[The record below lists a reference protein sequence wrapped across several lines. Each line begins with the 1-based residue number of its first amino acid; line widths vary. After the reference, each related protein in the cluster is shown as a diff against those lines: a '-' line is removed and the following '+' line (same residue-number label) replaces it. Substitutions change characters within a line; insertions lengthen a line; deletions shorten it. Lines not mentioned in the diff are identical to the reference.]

1 MQTSAT
7 ITTVRKII
15 VIDDNQDI
23 HNDFRKT
30 LQQPKET
37 TSEIESLFFGEDQS
51 EASPAEHLFPDF
63 VVESADQGLTGI
75 QMVQSALDCGDRYDL
90 AFVDMRMPPGL
101 DGVETIERLWQIDP
115 KLPVV
120 ICTAYSDY
128 TGVQIVERLGVSD
141 RLQILKKPFD
151 PVEVQH
157 LALSLSTRRILEEQ
171 AHLRTEELEQ
181 RVSERTRDLS
191 RAKEKAETAN
201 KLKSEF
207 LANMSHEIRT
217 PLNGVMGMLELLLNT
232 NLRDKQRDYAEVSHS
247 SANTLLALI
256 NDILDYSK
264 IEAEQLKLEL
274 RPFNLR
280 KVAEEVT
287 AIGAT
292 QVGDRQVEVIMDYPA
307 NAPSGVKGDSLRL
320 RQVITN
326 LLSNALKFTNSGHVV
341 VEINAV
347 PTGQREFTFRF
358 SVRDTGIGI
367 PADKVG
373 HIFQKFAQAD
383 SSTTRQ
389 YGGTGLGLAICQ
401 HLVHLMGG
409 RIHVNSEVGVGS
421 EFSFHLRL
429 PIVDVP
435 EPETIA
441 QPNLREASVL
451 VVDDLPINR
460 RIAWEQLGAEVR
472 HIATVESGPLA
483 LRELMTAF
491 DHNTP
496 YDVVILDHQM
506 PGMDGIMLA
515 KEIQKLNDIPLP
527 GMVLLS
533 SNGHGVERSVLEDAG
548 FLDCLVKPAPRETLL
563 KSVEAVFGKVCQD
576 KSEIHEETKPK
587 PDVTVRA
594 LLADDNE
601 INRLVACESL
611 ERLGCE
617 VTVAEDGQQALDALA
632 AGEFAIVFMDCQM
645 PVMDGYEATR
655 KIREREADGARIPI
669 VALTANAL
677 AGDRED
683 CINAGMDD
691 YLPKPFGLDQ
701 LTEKLETWAK
711 PDS

>member
-1 MQTSAT
+1 MRTSAT
-7 ITTVRKII
+7 IKSARRII

-23 HNDFRKT
+23 HEDFRKT
-30 LQQPKET
+30 LQQSQDRP
-37 TSEIESLFFGEDQS
+37 SEIESLFFGEDQES
-51 EASPAEHLFPDF
+51 GPAKQIFPEF
-63 VVESADQGLTGI
+63 IVESADQGLTGI
-75 QMVQSALDCGDRYDL
+75 EMVQSALDCGDRYDL

-171 AHLRTEELEQ
+171 AHLRTEELEL
-181 RVSERTRDLS
+181 RVSERTRDLF

-232 NLRDKQRDYAEVSHS
+232 DLQSKQRDYAEVSHS

-274 RPFNLR
+274 RPFDLR
-280 KVAEEVT
+280 RVAKEVT

-292 QVGDRQVEVIMDYPA
+292 QVGNRNVEVIMDYPA
-307 NAPSGVKGDSLRL
+307 TAPSGVKGDSLRL

-347 PTGQREFTFRF
+347 PTGQKEFTFRF

-367 PADKVG
+367 PADKIG

-409 RIHVNSEVGVGS
+409 RIHVNSEVDVGS

-429 PIVDVP
+429 PVVDPPV
-435 EPETIA
+435 PETIA
-441 QPNLREASVL
+441 RSNLREASVL

-460 RIAWEQLGAEVR
+460 RIAWEQVGTEVR
-472 HIATVESGPLA
+472 HIATAESGPLA
-483 LRELMTAF
+483 LRELTNAF
-491 DHNTP
+491 DRGTP
-496 YDVVILDHQM
+496 YDVVVLDHQM

-515 KEIQKLNDIPLP
+515 KEIQKLEDVPLP
-527 GMVLLS
+527 GMILLS
-533 SNGHGVERSVLEDAG
+533 SNGHGVDRSELDETG

-563 KSVEAVFGKVCQD
+563 RSLEAVFGRICQK
-576 KSEIHEETKPK
+576 KSETNESAR
-587 PDVTVRA
+587 PDHGSKVRA

-611 ERLGCE
+611 ERLGCN

-632 AGEFAIVFMDCQM
+632 TGEFAIVFMDCQM

-655 KIREREADGARIPI
+655 KIRERENGGARIPI

-683 CINAGMDD
+683 CLNAGMDD

-701 LTEKLETWAK
+701 LTEKLEVWAK
-711 PDS
+711 ADS

>member
-1 MQTSAT
+1 MRTSAA
-7 ITTVRKII
+7 ITSTRRII

-23 HNDFRKT
+23 HEDFRKT
-30 LQQPKET
+30 LQQSQTSP
-37 TSEIESLFFGEDQS
+37 SEIESLFFGVDQ
-51 EASPAEHLFPDF
+51 EAGPARQIFPEF
-63 VVESADQGLTGI
+63 LVESADQGLTGI
-75 QMVQSALDCGDRYDL
+75 EMVQSALVCGDRYDL

-171 AHLRTEELEQ
+171 AHLRTEELEL
-181 RVSERTRDLS
+181 RVSERTHDLY

-232 NLRDKQRDYAEVSHS
+232 DLQSKQRDYAEVSHS

-280 KVAEEVT
+280 RVAEEVT

-292 QVGDRQVEVIMDYPA
+292 QVGDRNVEVIIDYPA
-307 NAPSGVKGDSLRL
+307 TAPSGVKGDSLRL

-347 PTGQREFTFRF
+347 PTGKKEFTFRF

-409 RIHVNSEVGVGS
+409 RIHVNSEVNVGS

-429 PIVDVP
+429 PVVDP
-435 EPETIA
+435 PDPETIA
-441 QPNLREASVL
+441 RSNLREASVL

-460 RIAWEQLGAEVR
+460 RIAWEQLGTEVR
-472 HIATVESGPLA
+472 HIATAESGPLA
-483 LRELMTAF
+483 LRELTSAF
-491 DHNTP
+491 DRGAP
-496 YDVVILDHQM
+496 YDVVVLDHQM

-515 KEIQKLNDIPLP
+515 REIQKLEDVPLP
-527 GMVLLS
+527 GMILLS
-533 SNGHGVERSVLEDAG
+533 SNGHGVDRSELDETG
-548 FLDCLVKPAPRETLL
+548 MLDCLVKPTPRETLL
-563 KSVEAVFGKVCQD
+563 RSVESVFGRTCQ
-576 KSEIHEETKPK
+576 KTSETNQSAAAGHDAI
-587 PDVTVRA
+587 VRA

-611 ERLGCE
+611 ERLGCD

-655 KIREREADGARIPI
+655 RIRERETDGTRIPI

-683 CINAGMDD
+683 CLNAGMDD

-701 LTEKLETWAK
+701 LTEKLEVWVN
-711 PDS
+711 PHN